1 MALGNPEIRQ
11 QVEAL
16 AIGQSVE
23 FKFHNGRSGAAR
35 RTPILKVTC
44 GLRDEIKFELRRGG
58 DPGAQPNNQEY

>member
-23 FKFHNGRSGAAR
+23 FKFHMVDLAQ
-35 RTPILKVTC
+35 
-44 GLRDEIKFELRRGG
+44 RDAF
-58 DPGAQPNNQEY
+58 